1 MSRMLAVLLCVTCSL
16 PACGSGDD
24 KVNNDTVKIVL
35 FQAAPDTI
43 EPGQSTK
50 LVFAVEPAD
59 ARVAINGV
67 GDVTGK
73 TEAAVSP
80 TTTTSYQLTAT
91 SGIATTNKTVVVTV
105 GAAAI
110 SALRLEVATATPT
123 AGDPLQV
130 TLTILGKDGKTATG
144 FHGTLALSSSD
155 GHAVLP
161 GDLAFADADAGVKTA
176 MVTLKTAGTV
186 ALTATDK
193 SGTIA
198 AQASTTVVVRPGPA
212 RAYQLSKLPGAAT
225 AGDALVLTI
234 TAVDAFGNVATSYD
248 GKVRLVSTDAS
259 DVLPPGGGFVA
270 GVANLGLAFT
280 RVGDHVAQVQDTAA
294 VISSATTTSVAIGP
308 ARAASFTAAAAAAP
322 VTAGEPQTFTATA
335 FDRFGNVATGYAG
348 TVHFT
353 ASDPRAVLPADFAF
367 TAGDAGKHDFAVTL
381 KTAGTATVNLG
392 DLATAEVAGSASWTV
407 VPAAASAFVLS
418 SLPASATAGQ
428 ALVLSIT
435 VQDAF
440 ANIVTG
446 FAGQAAVTSGD
457 PTDVLPP
464 VGGFTSGVRTVSIEF
479 TRTGSHAA
487 TVTDPASLVAA
498 TTTSVAVSAGA
509 AFRVA
514 VATTNTASTAGATE
528 SLTTRIVDFF
538 DNTVVGYAGT
548 LHFAATDP
556 RAVVPTDFTFSPIDA
571 GTHDFGVTLKTSG
584 TTTLSI
590 SDAAAAGLAGS
601 ATWRVGAAGAAT
613 CIASQA
619 PATATAGSVL
629 GLTVAV
635 QDAFGNAATDYAG
648 TIALTASDARAS
660 LPAAATYGAPDAGRH
675 AFSVALVTAGD
686 QTVTATDVANAAI
699 QCHAVVAIAP
709 GAPRLVLTVPPDANA
724 GFPVSV
730 AVAVKDVF
738 DNPIPTY
745 TGTVTFTS
753 TDTGT
758 GAVTP
763 GPLTFGTGDSG
774 QATTSATFVTLGPQ
788 TLAASDGGAPR
799 ATGSKAATVHGL
811 VYTQPTA
818 GRIRLVA
825 NPASNA
831 QVVQLDLVA
840 NERLE
845 VSAFFGGPGSFSA
858 GMNLPLDT
866 TRAGAGSPLFVRGA
880 ALPPGPGVPAQM
892 AAIGADHVLY
902 TGVSR
907 KRVTG
912 TAVATQDTDVPAGQ
926 VFYSVRLALQ
936 ATSSVG
942 PVFDGAQPMAMF
954 RAAVRDQFGDDFV
967 GQVDF
972 GVGKLEVR

>member
-1 MSRMLAVLLCVTCSL
+1 MSRMLAVLLCVACSL
-16 PACGSGDD
+16 LACGSDDD
-24 KVNNDTVKIVL
+24 KVKIVL

-59 ARVAINGV
+59 ARVTINGL
-67 GDVTGK
+67 GDLTGK

-91 SGIATTNKTVVVTV
+91 NGSATTGQTVKVTV

-110 SALRLEVATATPT
+110 SAVRIEVATATPT
-123 AGDPLQV
+123 AGDPLPV

-144 FHGTLALSSSD
+144 FHGALGLSSSD

-176 MVTLKTAGTV
+176 TVMLKTAGT
-186 ALTATDK
+186 ATLTATDK
-193 SGTIA
+193 SGAIA
-198 AQASTTVVVRPGPA
+198 APAFTSVVVRPGPA
-212 RAYQLSKLPGAAT
+212 GAYQLSKLPGAAT

-234 TAVDAFGNVATSYD
+234 TAVDGFGNVATAYD
-248 GKVRLVSTDAS
+248 GKVRVVSTDAS

-270 GVANLGLAFT
+270 GVASLGLAFT

-294 VISSATTTSVAIGP
+294 MIPSATTSSVAIGA
-308 ARAASFTAAAAAAP
+308 ARAASFTATTASASA
-322 VTAGEPQTFTATA
+322 TAGEPQTLTATA
-335 FDRFGNVATGYAG
+335 LDRFGNIATGYTG
-348 TVHFT
+348 TVQFT
-353 ASDPRAVLPADFAF
+353 ASDAQAALPGDFAF
-367 TAGDAGKHDFAVTL
+367 SAGDAGHHDFAVTL
-381 KTAGTATVNLG
+381 KTAGAETVTLT
-392 DLATAEVAGSASWTV
+392 DKEVG
-407 VPAAASAFVLS
+407 
-418 SLPASATAGQ
+418 
-428 ALVLSIT
+428 
-435 VQDAF
+435 
-440 ANIVTG
+440 
-446 FAGQAAVTSGD
+446 AVT
-457 PTDVLPP
+457 
-464 VGGFTSGVRTVSIEF
+464 
-479 TRTGSHAA
+479 
-487 TVTDPASLVAA
+487 
-498 TTTSVAVSAGA
+498 
-509 AFRVA
+509 
-514 VATTNTASTAGATE
+514 
-528 SLTTRIVDFF
+528 
-538 DNTVVGYAGT
+538 
-548 LHFAATDP
+548 
-556 RAVVPTDFTFSPIDA
+556 
-571 GTHDFGVTLKTSG
+571 
-584 TTTLSI
+584 
-590 SDAAAAGLAGS
+590 GS
-601 ATWRVGAAGAAT
+601 ATWTVGAAAAAT
-613 CIASQA
+613 CVAGQAGDTAS
-619 PATATAGSVL
+619 AGTVL
-629 GLTVAV
+629 GLLVAV
-635 QDAFGNAATDYAG
+635 RDAFGNTATGYTG
-648 TIALTASDARAS
+648 TIAVTASDARAN
-660 LPAAATYGAPDAGRH
+660 LPAAATYGPTDAGRH
-675 AFSVALVTAGD
+675 AFPVALVTAGS
-686 QTVTATDVANAAI
+686 QTVTATDVGNAAI
-699 QCHAVVAIAP
+699 QCSAAVAITP

-738 DNPIPTY
+738 DNPIPAY

-763 GPLTFGTGDSG
+763 GPLTFATSDGGH
-774 QATTSATFVTLGPQ
+774 ATTSATFVTLGPQ
-788 TLAASDGGAPR
+788 TLAASDGGTPQ

-811 VYTQPTA
+811 IYTQPTT
-818 GRIRLVA
+818 GRVRLVA

-840 NERLE
+840 GERLE

-866 TRAGAGSPLFVRGA
+866 TRVAAGSPLFVRGA
-880 ALPPGPGVPAQM
+880 ALPPGPGVPAQV